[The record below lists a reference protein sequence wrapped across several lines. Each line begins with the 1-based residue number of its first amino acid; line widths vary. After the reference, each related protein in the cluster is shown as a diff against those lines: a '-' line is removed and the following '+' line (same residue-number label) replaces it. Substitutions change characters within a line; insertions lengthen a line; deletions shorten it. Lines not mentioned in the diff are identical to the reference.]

1 LCLPPH
7 TTHLLQPLDVRIFA
21 PLANAYKSGVQE
33 KSKYIVSY
41 SIDKLDFL
49 EILGLARDKAI
60 TPINIQKAWA
70 AVGLEPFDPSIV
82 QGQLPNQLS
91 KRPVTPPLAVS
102 LTIGPTGKT
111 IKVPNTPANVEQ
123 VDKLFDWIVEGK
135 NIDPALL

>member
-1 LCLPPH
+1 MCLPPH

-70 AVGLEPFDPSIV
+70 AVGLEPFDLSIV
-82 QGQLPNQLS
+82 QGQLPNQLF
-91 KRPVTPPLAVS
+91 KRLVTPLLAVS
-102 LTIGPTGKT
+102 LTISLTSKT
-111 IKVPNTPANVEQ
+111 IKVPNTPVNVEQ

-135 NIDPALL
+135 NINLVLL